1 MKDKTEKRKNRKPI
15 STFLLK
21 EEDEEIFE
29 ELMPVSMDTAEEEIP
44 LEEIERKKKI
54 LYVVCPLCGMHRKI
68 DKTGSYFI
76 QKVKKEGI
84 RVEDWKMKT
93 GRYIKSERSKYYNP
107 FKKVVFNYN
116 FKEEPFIS
124 IRISLGRRGGLPE
137 IRGIRLVDIPKLSD
151 RIKHKKIFTEYI
163 KEVEEQCK
171 ELLKFLKSISY

>member
-1 MKDKTEKRKNRKPI
+1 
-15 STFLLK
+15 
-21 EEDEEIFE
+21 
-29 ELMPVSMDTAEEEIP
+29 
-44 LEEIERKKKI
+44 
-54 LYVVCPLCGMHRKI
+54 MHRKI

-151 RIKHKKIFTEYI
+151 RIKHKKIFTKYQG
-163 KEVEEQCK
+163 KLVDKGGVSWAFDSQ
-171 ELLKFLKSISY
+171 LQPKFLQKISEPGRNTFRRD